1 MENLINE
8 TNGKLQ
14 DIITNLSGILDE
26 YKKKLDNNAKDI
38 ENELAT
44 VQNYRLEFFKSKEKI
59 EKMNADI
66 EGFEEDYKKLVERF
80 KDDELANILVAAN
93 KEISAKI
100 DERKKQI
107 AKDRLAMNDIV
118 KKAEDVKG
126 KLVKLNAEKK
136 ALELCL
142 EKILDS
148 HEFYSKALE
157 KVIEYTETHQDNL
170 CACFYDETISDML
183 ANEAH
188 NDDYSIDE
196 LHITKDEY
204 VIVDKDDEVVNEV
217 EEELTNVEI
226 DSIEEDDDDD
236 NTNGDPIELGDV
248 DDDDDLTEVHEDI
261 IEEENEEE
269 IEETTEEVDDE
280 SEDSEEIK
288 DDDKDNEEN
297 INIDDI
303 HIEIALIPDD
313 EEEDF
318 EDEKIIIEDTDE
330 DENDIDLDETIFEVE
345 DIDFDEDDLSN
356 DLDIEK
362 VAEIVLE
369 EIENTP
375 VGEDLDGSI
384 LDDHSI
390 EGNEHEVVTDNLP
403 IQDVDLNDELD
414 LENLINFN
422 DELEDEEK

>member
-8 TNGKLQ
+8 TNGRLQ
-14 DIITNLSGILDE
+14 DIITNLGEILDE

-188 NDDYSIDE
+188 NDDFSIDE

-204 VIVDKDDEVVNEV
+204 IIVDKDDELVNEV
-217 EEELTNVEI
+217 EDELTNVEI
-226 DSIEEDDDDD
+226 DSIDEEDDD
-236 NTNGDPIELGDV
+236 NTNGEPIE
-248 DDDDDLTEVHEDI
+248 
-261 IEEENEEE
+261 
-269 IEETTEEVDDE
+269 
-280 SEDSEEIK
+280 
-288 DDDKDNEEN
+288 
-297 INIDDI
+297 
-303 HIEIALIPDD
+303 
-313 EEEDF
+313 
-318 EDEKIIIEDTDE
+318 
-330 DENDIDLDETIFEVE
+330 
-345 DIDFDEDDLSN
+345 
-356 DLDIEK
+356 
-362 VAEIVLE
+362 
-369 EIENTP
+369 
-375 VGEDLDGSI
+375 
-384 LDDHSI
+384 
-390 EGNEHEVVTDNLP
+390 
-403 IQDVDLNDELD
+403 
-414 LENLINFN
+414 
-422 DELEDEEK
+422 